1 MKSIKVGKVGLDY
14 TTEEG
19 AEMAKIIA
27 LELLATLKHELGSPA
42 CEQCPWLGDAAV
54 AEHDWGARPRRRA
67 ALNSSQVQ
75 SVKGPNPRV

>member
-42 CEQCPWLGDAAV
+42 CEQCPWLRGAGRARRSTREHAWPVERAVERRSAAV
-54 AEHDWGARPRRRA
+54 AACVR
-67 ALNSSQVQ
+67 
-75 SVKGPNPRV
+75 

>member
-1 MKSIKVGKVGLDY
+1 LRCSDVKSIKVGKVGLDY

-54 AEHDWGARPRRRA
+54 AQAPPRRQGSARLRA
-67 ALNSSQVQ
+67 
-75 SVKGPNPRV
+75 GRG